1 MSPIDCVL
9 MSNRG
14 IVSGYVLLIKELGV
28 NEHIYFAAESECK
41 STVYKENIDQSIVN
55 HESWWFL

>member
-1 MSPIDCVL
+1 MSPVDCVL

-55 HESWWFL
+55 HES